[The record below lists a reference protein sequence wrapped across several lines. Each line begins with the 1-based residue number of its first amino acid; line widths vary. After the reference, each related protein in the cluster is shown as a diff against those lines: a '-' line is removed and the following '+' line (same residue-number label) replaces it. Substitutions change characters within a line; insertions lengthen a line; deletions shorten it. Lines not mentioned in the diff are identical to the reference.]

1 MPRRANS
8 RSIVSVGSSS
18 GRVVI
23 RSIARNFGLACVAA
37 IFIGGCAPQ
46 TEVVKL
52 YEDPT
57 RAAHSYKRL
66 LVVDLSSEHN
76 QQQQFE
82 DEIASQL
89 RQVRVEAVPSYA
101 RLDASKGLLQDDI
114 NRLSDEVGADGILVT
129 HIASVDTSVDMEK
142 GREDLKST
150 CRRGDPVDYFLYD
163 HEVLREPDSVKVAHT
178 VIVITNQYDARSH
191 DRIWTIQSTCFEK
204 ASIAETLLDEAQAI
218 VRQLRI
224 DELI

>member
-1 MPRRANS
+1 MRR
-8 RSIVSVGSSS
+8 
-18 GRVVI
+18 
-23 RSIARNFGLACVAA
+23 IARVLGSTFVVV
-37 IFIGGCAPQ
+37 FFVGGCAPQ
-46 TEVVKL
+46 AEVVKL

-57 RAAHSYKRL
+57 RAAISYKRL

-82 DEIASQL
+82 NEIASQL
-89 RQVRVEAVPSYA
+89 RKERVDVVPSYT
-101 RLDASKGLLQDDI
+101 RLDASNGLLQDDI

-163 HEVLREPDSVKVAHT
+163 HKVLREPDSVKVAHT
-178 VIVITNQYDARSH
+178 VIVITNLYDARSH

-204 ASIAETLLDEAQAI
+204 ASIAETLFDEAEAI

-224 DELI
+224 DGLI

>member
-1 MPRRANS
+1 M
-8 RSIVSVGSSS
+8 
-18 GRVVI
+18 
-23 RSIARNFGLACVAA
+23 RSIARISGLVYAA
-37 IFIGGCAPQ
+37 AFVICGCAPQ

-52 YEDPT
+52 YENST
-57 RAAHSYKRL
+57 RAAQSYERL

-89 RQVRVEAVPSYA
+89 RQERVEAVPSYT
-101 RLDASKGLLQDDI
+101 RLDASKGLRQDDI
-114 NRLSDEVGADGILVT
+114 NRLSEEVGADGILVT

-163 HEVLREPDSVKVAHT
+163 HEVLRQPDSVKVAHT
-178 VIVITNQYDARSH
+178 VIVITNLYDARSH
-191 DRIWTIQSTCFEK
+191 DRIWTIQSTCFKK
-204 ASIAETLLDEAQAI
+204 ASVAETLLDEAEAI

>member
-1 MPRRANS
+1 MCR
-8 RSIVSVGSSS
+8 
-18 GRVVI
+18 
-23 RSIARNFGLACVAA
+23 IARAVGLAFIAA
-37 IFIGGCAPQ
+37 FIIGGCAPQ
-46 TEVVKL
+46 TEVVKV

-57 RAAHSYKRL
+57 RTALSYKRL
-66 LVVDLSSEHN
+66 LIVDLSSDHN

-82 DEIASQL
+82 DEIAGRL
-89 RQVRVEAVPSYA
+89 RQERVDAIPSYT
-101 RLDASKGLLQDDI
+101 RLDASNGLRQDDI
-114 NRLSDEVGADGILVT
+114 NRLSDEAGADGILVT

-163 HEVLREPDSVKVAHT
+163 HEMLREPDSVKVALT
-178 VIVITNQYDARSH
+178 VVVITNLYDARSH

-204 ASIAETLLDEAQAI
+204 ASIAETLLDEAEAI